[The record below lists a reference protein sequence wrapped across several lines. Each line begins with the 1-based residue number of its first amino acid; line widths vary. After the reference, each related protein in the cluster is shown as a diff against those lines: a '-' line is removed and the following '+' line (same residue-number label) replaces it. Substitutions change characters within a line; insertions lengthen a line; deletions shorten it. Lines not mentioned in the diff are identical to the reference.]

1 MAQNNKRLQEE
12 LRDVETRLVG
22 IRNMMKYE
30 AKYIAAY
37 DRILGV
43 MQKVGSIRKT
53 LLDEEEGNHEE
64 DSN

>member
-43 MQKVGSIRKT
+43 MQKVGSIRKA